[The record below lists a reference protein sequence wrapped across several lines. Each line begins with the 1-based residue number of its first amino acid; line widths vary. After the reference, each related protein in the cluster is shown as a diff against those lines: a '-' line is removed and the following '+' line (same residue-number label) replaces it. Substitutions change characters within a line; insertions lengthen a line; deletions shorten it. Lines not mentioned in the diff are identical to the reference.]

1 MRIGKFTD
9 SYFPQVS
16 GVSTSI
22 RTLKEELEAQG
33 HEVIIFTTTDPKAD
47 EAEENIIRLT
57 SIPF

>member
-1 MRIGKFTD
+1 MGFFRGEVMRIGMFTD

-22 RTLKEELEAQG
+22 RTLKEELEAEG

-47 EAEENIIRLT
+47 EDEKI
-57 SIPF
+57 